1 MTPTL
6 FALFLV
12 ILIGAAFL
20 CARIVE
26 LPFVVRR
33 LSAIDVVAPPTAGTI
48 AIMFAL
54 FVAFGTSDVMQRSHE
69 LRLSVQKEINV
80 ARSIFKFADS
90 VGPSADPVR
99 QALIEY
105 LQAVTALEQAWLE
118 AATATE
124 SPAQA
129 TADTLV
135 QVVTLFVVQ
144 SPAPASVKAMI
155 FSKVDELR
163 QARTERILLSRRTSA
178 IPAWVGLLTMA
189 VLTQLIVALGYVGKP
204 HATRAA
210 VGCFTAAAVSS
221 VCYLAWIDGLV
232 GPSKIAAVML
242 PLRALQQ
249 ATTAAF

>member
-12 ILIGAAFL
+12 VLICAGFL
-20 CARIVE
+20 CACVVDF
-26 LPFVVRR
+26 PFVVKR
-33 LSAIDVVAPPTAGTI
+33 LTQTDAVAPPTAATI

-80 ARSIFKFADS
+80 ARSIFKFAES
-90 VGPSADPVR
+90 VGPSANPVR

-118 AATATE
+118 GASAAE

-144 SPAPASVKAMI
+144 SPAPSSVKAVV

-163 QARTERILLSRRTSA
+163 QARTERILLSRRSSA
-178 IPAWVGLLTMA
+178 ISAWVGLLTMA

-204 HATRAA
+204 NARRAA

-221 VCYLAWIDGLV
+221 VCYLAWIDGLIS
-232 GPSKIAAVML
+232 PSKVADVML

-249 ATTAAF
+249 ATAF

>member
-1 MTPTL
+1 MTSAL
-6 FALFLV
+6 FAIFLV
-12 ILIGAAFL
+12 LLICAGFL
-20 CARIVE
+20 CARVVDFA
-26 LPFVVRR
+26 FVAKR
-33 LSAIDVVAPPTAGTI
+33 LTAMDAVAPPTAGTI

-80 ARSIFKFADS
+80 ARSIFKFAES

-99 QALIEY
+99 QALVEY

-118 AATATE
+118 RPSAAE
-124 SPAQA
+124 SPAQT

-144 SPAPASVKAMI
+144 SPAPASVKALV

-163 QARTERILLSRRTSA
+163 QARTERILLSRRSSA

-189 VLTQLIVALGYVGKP
+189 MLTQLIVALGYVGKP
-204 HATRAA
+204 NARRAA

-221 VCYLAWIDGLV
+221 VCYLAWIDGLI
-232 GPSKIAAVML
+232 GPSKVAAVML
-242 PLRALQQ
+242 PWRALQE
-249 ATTAAF
+249 ATAF

>member
-6 FALFLV
+6 FVLFLV
-12 ILIGAAFL
+12 VLIGAGFL
-20 CARIVE
+20 CARVVDF
-26 LPFVVRR
+26 PFVVNR
-33 LSAIDVVAPPTAGTI
+33 LSAMDTVAPPTAATI

-54 FVAFGTSDVMQRSHE
+54 FVAFGTSDVMQRLHE

-80 ARSIFKFADS
+80 ARSIFKFAES
-90 VGPSADPVR
+90 VGPSANPVR

-118 AATATE
+118 RASAAE

-135 QVVTLFVVQ
+135 QVVTLFVMQ
-144 SPAPASVKAMI
+144 SPAPPSVKAAV

-163 QARTERILLSRRTSA
+163 QARTERILLSRRSSA

-204 HATRAA
+204 NARRAA

-221 VCYLAWIDGLV
+221 VCYLAWIDGLI
-232 GPSKIAAVML
+232 GPSKVADVML
-242 PLRALQQ
+242 PLRALQLGLP
-249 ATTAAF
+249 F